1 MVGSKKE
8 VKQSKKP
15 IERSVVRTNN
25 PDSFYKMNPSWRF
38 NRCDD
43 VSWAF
48 NQEHTGNYFWEIIF
62 PYLKNLESKSWQ
74 EILVNDKKNNHLIQ
88 VSSLNTCAKN
98 RLEEQH
104 IEWDSLYSLRVMG
117 THRIYGYIIDAVF
130 YILWYDDMHGDNNS
144 CVCRSY
150 KKHT

>member
-1 MVGSKKE
+1 MCE
-8 VKQSKKP
+8 
-15 IERSVVRTNN
+15 
-25 PDSFYKMNPSWRF
+25 
-38 NRCDD
+38 
-43 VSWAF
+43 
-48 NQEHTGNYFWEIIF
+48 
-62 PYLKNLESKSWQ
+62 
-74 EILVNDKKNNHLIQ
+74 
-88 VSSLNTCAKN
+88 N